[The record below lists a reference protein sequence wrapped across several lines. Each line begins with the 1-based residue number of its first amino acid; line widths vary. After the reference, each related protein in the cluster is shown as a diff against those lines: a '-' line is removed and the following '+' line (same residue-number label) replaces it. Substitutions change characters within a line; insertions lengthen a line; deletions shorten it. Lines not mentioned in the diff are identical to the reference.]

1 LIFSSDVFVLFQGI
15 LFTGWGAEMTESLNR
30 RQSVRVTD
38 RVMLAIH
45 PVSAEKMEAVAQDFQ
60 QGISPY
66 NQEGL
71 ADIQMFIG
79 AQSALAKLRERE
91 ADLADFL
98 QHLDNKMNIM
108 LKQLKGGESPLDV
121 LIMRKVNLSA
131 HGIAFCGD
139 VPVRLDEIVEL
150 HLVLLPAYTY
160 VYSFG
165 KVIACDPAPEGEEPG
180 CKFRVGLEFV
190 FLLDEDREKIIQH
203 TFKQQSLA
211 LRNRSLN
218 P

>member
-1 LIFSSDVFVLFQGI
+1 
-15 LFTGWGAEMTESLNR
+15 MTECLNR

-38 RVMLAIH
+38 RVMLAVH
-45 PVSAEKMEAVAQDFQ
+45 PASAEKMQAVTKDFQ

-66 NQEGL
+66 NQQGL
-71 ADIQMFIG
+71 ADIQLFIG
-79 AQSALAKLRERE
+79 AQSALANLRERD

-98 QHLDNKMNIM
+98 QHLDNKMNMM
-108 LKQLKGGESPLDV
+108 LKQVKGGESPLDA
-121 LIMRKVNLSA
+121 LGMRKANISA
-131 HGIAFCGD
+131 NGIAFCSEA
-139 VPVRLDEIVEL
+139 PAKLDEIVEI

-165 KVIACDPAPEGEEPG
+165 KVIACDPAPEGEEAG
-180 CKFRVGLEFV
+180 CKFRVALEFV

-211 LRNRSLN
+211 LRNRRLN

>member
-1 LIFSSDVFVLFQGI
+1 
-15 LFTGWGAEMTESLNR
+15 MTECLNR

-38 RVMLAIH
+38 RVMLAVH
-45 PVSAEKMEAVAQDFQ
+45 PVSAEKMQAVVKDFQ

-66 NQEGL
+66 NQQGL
-71 ADIQMFIG
+71 TDIQMFIG
-79 AQSALAKLRERE
+79 AQSALANLRERD

-98 QHLDNKMNIM
+98 QHLDNKMNM
-108 LKQLKGGESPLDV
+108 LLKQVKGGESPLDA
-121 LIMRKVNLSA
+121 LSMRKANISA
-131 HGIAFCGD
+131 NGIAFCNEA
-139 VPVRLDEIVEL
+139 PARLDEIVEI

-165 KVIACDPAPEGEEPG
+165 KVIACDPAPAGEESG
-180 CKFRVGLEFV
+180 CKFRVALEFV

-211 LRNRSLN
+211 LRNRRLN

>member
-1 LIFSSDVFVLFQGI
+1 
-15 LFTGWGAEMTESLNR
+15 MTEGLNR

-38 RVMLAIH
+38 RIMLAIH
-45 PVSAEKMEAVAQDFQ
+45 PVSEEKMQAIAKDFQ

-79 AQSALAKLRERE
+79 AQSALASLRERD

-98 QHLDNKMNIM
+98 QHLDHKMNMM
-108 LKQLKGGESPLDV
+108 LKQVKGGESPLDV
-121 LIMRKVNLSA
+121 LVMRKANISA
-131 HGIAFCGD
+131 NGIAFCGD
-139 VPVRLDEIVEL
+139 APARLDEIVEI
-150 HLVLLPAYTY
+150 HLVLLPSYTY

-165 KVIACDPAPEGEEPG
+165 KIIACDPTSEGEDSD
-180 CKFRVGLEFV
+180 CKFRVALEFT

-211 LRNRSLN
+211 LRNRRLN

>member
-1 LIFSSDVFVLFQGI
+1 
-15 LFTGWGAEMTESLNR
+15 MTDGLNR

-45 PVSAEKMEAVAQDFQ
+45 PASAEKMQAVADDFQ

-71 ADIQMFIG
+71 TDIQTFIG
-79 AQSALAKLRERE
+79 AQSALAKLRERDG
-91 ADLADFL
+91 DLADFL

-108 LKQLKGGESPLDV
+108 LKQARGGKSPLDA
-121 LIMRKVNLSA
+121 LIMHKANISA
-131 HGIAFCGD
+131 NGIAFCSD
-139 VPVRLDEIVEL
+139 VPVKLDGIVEI

-160 VYSFG
+160 IYSFG
-165 KVIACDPAPEGEEPG
+165 RVIACDPAAEGDELG
-180 CKFRVGLEFV
+180 CKFRLGLEFI

-203 TFKQQSLA
+203 TFRQQSLA